1 MRSSGALAVR
11 IRWAR
16 RSKRSRCQSRQRK
29 SARQQG
35 RRNPLLHHSPPLL
48 SSRTKERP
56 PLRFRRRRRGSR
68 LRHWLSSSLASAH
81 LRERASKPLP
91 EAPSLVFMSFP
102 ERAGAWYPQ
111 LPLPRLRTYE
121 ASPRLGLYYGP
132 WKPGCP
138 GPALKQL
145 AGRSAKGP
153 VQFGSA
159 KAGMAIAKAIAPTT
173 RATVKSM
180 SMRCMFFTSSPLS
193 PKGKPAHL
201 SVRRRR

>member
-1 MRSSGALAVR
+1 
-11 IRWAR
+11 
-16 RSKRSRCQSRQRK
+16 
-29 SARQQG
+29 
-35 RRNPLLHHSPPLL
+35 
-48 SSRTKERP
+48 
-56 PLRFRRRRRGSR
+56 
-68 LRHWLSSSLASAH
+68 
-81 LRERASKPLP
+81 
-91 EAPSLVFMSFP
+91 MSFP
-102 ERAGAWYPQ
+102 ERAGAWYPR

-153 VQFGSA
+153 VQFGAA
-159 KAGMAIAKAIAPTT
+159 KAGMAIAKAIAATT

-180 SMRCMFFTSSPLS
+180 SMRCMFFHLLSLYS

-201 SVRRRR
+201 SIRR